1 MLYILN
7 FMKSSGFHIKSC
19 GFHHWNHLN
28 QIFQEK
34 LFTCTQCREMV
45 CYLKFHEIQWISCE
59 ITGFHVKS
67 LDFMRNPLD
76 FIPNSLN

>member
-34 LFTCTQCREMV
+34 TLHLHTVQGDGMLF
-45 CYLKFHEIQWISCE
+45 K
-59 ITGFHVKS
+59 
-67 LDFMRNPLD
+67 
-76 FIPNSLN
+76 IP